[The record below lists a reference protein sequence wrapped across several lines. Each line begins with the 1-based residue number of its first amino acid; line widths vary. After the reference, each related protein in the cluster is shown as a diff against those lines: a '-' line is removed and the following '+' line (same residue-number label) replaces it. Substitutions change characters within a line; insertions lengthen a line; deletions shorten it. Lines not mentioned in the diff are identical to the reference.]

1 LRSLDAADSSAVG
14 SPLTCSSETPL
25 KFLQMASDP
34 AATLSVRQRALLAL
48 VIEEYVATGQPVGSR
63 HLVERGALNVS
74 PSTVRNDLSELE
86 ARGLLT
92 HPHTSAGRVPTEQ
105 AYRLHADE
113 LLAQQ
118 DPRPGSFPLDLSEL
132 RREIDS
138 ALEATTE
145 MLSRVT
151 SQLALVSAPPL
162 ETTTVRHVEV
172 LLLNPR
178 TVMAVVITS
187 TGGVAKRVV
196 TFDHAVDP
204 GLAKWAGEYLNER
217 VAGLQ
222 LGTSRLRR
230 ELEDSSLSGAERE
243 FLAAV
248 RPAFTDLL
256 QAEQRLYVGG
266 AAGLLD
272 SGREEDLGI
281 YRHVLV
287 TLERR
292 AALLEILGEVLD
304 PRRAFVRMGGD
315 LDHPAFQDAALVGAT
330 YGLTTRALGAVGL
343 LGPAR
348 MDYDKAI
355 RSVRGAAQELSRF
368 VEDVYE
374 DN

>member
-1 LRSLDAADSSAVG
+1 MAADPATT
-14 SPLTCSSETPL
+14 LT
-25 KFLQMASDP
+25 
-34 AATLSVRQRALLAL
+34 VRQRELLAL

-63 HLVERGALNVS
+63 HLVERGELRVS
-74 PSTVRNDLSELE
+74 PSTVRNELAELE
-86 ARGLLT
+86 SRDLLT

-105 AYRLHADE
+105 GYRLYATE
-113 LLAQQ
+113 LLGRQ
-118 DPRPGSFPLDLSEL
+118 DARPGAFPLDVTDL
-132 RREIDS
+132 RREIES
-138 ALEATTE
+138 VLEATTE
-145 MLSRVT
+145 MLSRIT

-196 TFDHAVDP
+196 TFDQAVDP

-222 LGTSRLRR
+222 LGSSRLRR
-230 ELEDSSLSGAERE
+230 QLEDPSLLGAERH
-243 FLAAV
+243 FLDALK
-248 RPAFTDLL
+248 PAFTDLL

-266 AAGLLD
+266 AAELLD
-272 SGREEDLGI
+272 TASQEDLGI
-281 YRHVLV
+281 YRQVLA

-292 AALLEILGEVLD
+292 AALLEILGQALD
-304 PRRAFVRMGGD
+304 PRRAFVRVGGE
-315 LDHPAFQDAALVGAT
+315 LAHPAFHDAALVGAT
-330 YGLTTRALGAVGL
+330 YGLTNRALGAVGL

-348 MDYDKAI
+348 MDYEKAI

-368 VEDVYE
+368 VEEVYE

>member
-1 LRSLDAADSSAVG
+1 MALEPAET
-14 SPLTCSSETPL
+14 LTGRQSE
-25 KFLQMASDP
+25 
-34 AATLSVRQRALLAL
+34 LLAL

-63 HLVERGALNVS
+63 YLVERGGLSVS
-74 PSTVRNDLSELE
+74 PSTVRNELAELE

-105 AYRLHADE
+105 GYRLYAGGLVASHDA
-113 LLAQQ
+113 
-118 DPRPGSFPLDLSEL
+118 RPGSFPLDLSEL

-138 ALEATTE
+138 VLEATTD

-151 SQLALVSAPPL
+151 QQLALVSAPPL

-187 TGGVAKRVV
+187 TGGVAKRAV
-196 TFDHAVDP
+196 TFEHPVDP
-204 GLAKWAGEYLNER
+204 GLAKWAGEYLKER
-217 VAGLQ
+217 VAGLR

-230 ELEDSSLSGAERE
+230 ELEDPGLTAGERQ
-243 FLAAV
+243 FLEALK
-248 RPAFTDLL
+248 PAFTDLV

-266 AAGLLD
+266 AEGLLD
-272 SGREEDLGI
+272 AARADDLGI

-292 AALLEILGEVLD
+292 AALLEILGEAID
-304 PRRAFVRMGGD
+304 PRRAFVRVGGE
-315 LDHPAFQDAALVGAT
+315 LEHPAFQDAALVGAT

-355 RSVRGAAQELSRF
+355 RSVRSAAQELSRF